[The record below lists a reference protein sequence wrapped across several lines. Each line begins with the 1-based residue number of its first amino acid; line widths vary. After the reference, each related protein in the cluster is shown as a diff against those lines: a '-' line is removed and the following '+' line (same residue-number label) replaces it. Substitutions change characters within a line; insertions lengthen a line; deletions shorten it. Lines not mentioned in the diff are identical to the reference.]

1 MGAIAPEKERM
12 GTLTILDPTSGPR
25 SRVEAMP
32 PAVDSFQ
39 GRVVAILNN
48 RWKSMDLVAERFET
62 VLRRD
67 HGVAD
72 VLQRV
77 IPATGPAPDA
87 VLEEVAA
94 RADVAIVG
102 LAN

>member
-1 MGAIAPEKERM
+1 MGAIAPGEECM
-12 GTLTILDPTSGPR
+12 GTLTILDPTSRSR
-25 SRVEAMP
+25 SRVEALP
-32 PAVDSFQ
+32 PALDGLR

-77 IPATGPAPDA
+77 IPATGPAAEALLD
-87 VLEEVAA
+87 EVAD
-94 RADVAIVG
+94 RADVALVG